1 MVDVRVQRVPGLAD
15 WWPSPQIAADY
26 FPDWMKELKKKK
38 KTTAKLNMSDCLPAI
53 ESMLQGIV
61 IGFPCDMT
69 FEYIET
75 SSRYGKIIKCDHV
88 GYPII
93 GGHESSQYAHSE
105 FKNYHIIKIGLP
117 WIFVVPHGYSCLFT
131 QPFNRNGGQ
140 DSFCISGAVQSD
152 TYYNMVNI
160 PFAINLK
167 KEKDTISLRK
177 GDPFVQVV
185 PFLREKVKII
195 QEKADLNELGTVIEK
210 IEKNTNFYKDQ
221 IKIKY

>member
-1 MVDVRVQRVPGLAD
+1 M
-15 WWPSPQIAADY
+15 
-26 FPDWMKELKKKK
+26 
-38 KTTAKLNMSDCLPAI
+38 
-53 ESMLQGIV
+53 
-61 IGFPCDMT
+61 
-69 FEYIET
+69 
-75 SSRYGKIIKCDHV
+75 
-88 GYPII
+88 
-93 GGHESSQYAHSE
+93 
-105 FKNYHIIKIGLP
+105 
-117 WIFVVPHGYSCLFT
+117 PHGYSCLFT

-195 QEKADLNELGTVIEK
+195 QEKADLNELGTVIEN

>member
-1 MVDVRVQRVPGLAD
+1 MGNEFEDDEIFIQNLISSSENIDFFCNRCPHPLD
-15 WWPSPQIAADY
+15 
-26 FPDWMKELKKKK
+26 FLKKTKSN
-38 KTTAKLNMSDCLPAI
+38 AAN
-53 ESMLQGIV
+53 
-61 IGFPCDMT
+61 
-69 FEYIET
+69 
-75 SSRYGKIIKCDHV
+75 
-88 GYPII
+88 
-93 GGHESSQYAHSE
+93 
-105 FKNYHIIKIGLP
+105 
-117 WIFVVPHGYSCLFT
+117 VP
-131 QPFNRNGGQ
+131 Q

-160 PFAINLK
+160 PFAIDLK